1 MPGLVPGI
9 HVDGRNKSGHDGK
22 MEEET
27 MTALGL
33 PRAECPE
40 QVGLSSE
47 RLQRITATVRG
58 DVEAGAI
65 PGAVVTIARSGR
77 LAYAEAIGYR
87 GKEAGAAM
95 TLDTIFR
102 IASMTKP
109 LTSVSAMI
117 LGEEGRLDI
126 GAPVAEYIP
135 AFKELTV
142 GVERTKATRTMT
154 VQDLLRHTSGL
165 TYAAFGD
172 SPVQMIW
179 RDANLMAE
187 DQTNEE
193 LVGKLANLP
202 LMFEP
207 GTTWE
212 YSMSTDVLG
221 RVVEV
226 VSGKSLA
233 QFFAERITG
242 PLGMADT
249 AFAATGDKAA
259 RVAKPLVDKATGKK
273 PPMRNLT
280 RDNRWHSGGGGLAGT
295 AADYLRF
302 CQMLL
307 NGGELDGTRIIAPK
321 TVAHMA
327 SDHLP
332 PNVQYGETARTRFGA
347 LAPVPEM
354 GYGFGLGFAVRKAQ
368 GMSPVPGSV
377 GEFFWGGATGT
388 YFWIDPQEQLIVV
401 LMLQAPEQRLRYR
414 YLTRRLVYGAVTGPL
429 RWRRR

>member
-1 MPGLVPGI
+1 
-9 HVDGRNKSGHDGK
+9 
-22 MEEET
+22 
-27 MTALGL
+27 MTILGL

-47 RLQRITATVRG
+47 RLARITAAVRG
-58 DVEAGAI
+58 DVESGAI
-65 PGAVVTIARSGR
+65 PGLVLVIARAGR
-77 LAYAEAIGYR
+77 VGYAEAIGYR
-87 GKEAGAAM
+87 DKEAGAAM
-95 TLDTIFR
+95 PLDAIFR

-109 LTSVSAMI
+109 IVSVGAMM
-117 LGEEGRLDI
+117 LSEEGRLDI

-142 GVERTKATRTMT
+142 GVERAKAKRMMT
-154 VQDLLRHTSGL
+154 VHDLLRHTSGL

-187 DQTNEE
+187 DQTNKA

-233 QFFAERITG
+233 QFLVERITG

-249 AFAATGDKAA
+249 AFSAVGDKAA
-259 RVAKPLVDKATGKK
+259 RVAEPLIDKTTGKK

-295 AADYLRF
+295 ASDYLRF

-307 NGGELDGTRIIAPK
+307 NGGELDGVRIIAPK

-354 GYGFGLGFAVRKAQ
+354 GYGFGLGFAVRTAQ
-368 GMSPVPGSV
+368 GLSPAPGSV

-388 YFWIDPQEQLIVV
+388 YFWIDPQEQMVVV
-401 LMLQAPEQRLRYR
+401 LMLQAPDQRLRYR
-414 YLTRRLVYGAVTGPL
+414 YLTRRLVYAAVTGSL

>member
-1 MPGLVPGI
+1 MI
-9 HVDGRNKSGHDGK
+9 
-22 MEEET
+22 
-27 MTALGL
+27 ALGL
-33 PRAECPE
+33 PRAERPE

-47 RLQRITATVRG
+47 RLDRITAVITA
-58 DVEAGAI
+58 DVERGAI
-65 PGAVVTIARSGR
+65 PGAVLAIARSGR
-77 LAYAEAIGYR
+77 IGYAEAIGYR
-87 GKEAGAAM
+87 DREAGAALQ
-95 TLDTIFR
+95 LDSIFR

-109 LTSVSAMI
+109 MTSVAAMM

-135 AFKELTV
+135 EFKELTV
-142 GVERTKATRTMT
+142 GAERAKATRTMT

-165 TYAAFGD
+165 TYAMFGD
-172 SPVQMIW
+172 SPVQMLW
-179 RDANLMAE
+179 RDADLQAE
-187 DQTNEE
+187 NQTNEE
-193 LVGKLANLP
+193 LAGKLANLP
-202 LMFEP
+202 LMTEP

-226 VSGKSLA
+226 VTGKSLA
-233 QFFAERITG
+233 DVFAEKISG
-242 PLGMADT
+242 PLGMVDT
-249 AFAATGDKAA
+249 AFSATGDKAA
-259 RVAKPLVDKATGKK
+259 RVAEPQIDKATGKK
-273 PPMRNLT
+273 PPMRNVT
-280 RDNRWHSGGGGLAGT
+280 RDNRWHSGGGGLTST
-295 AADYLRF
+295 ASDYLRF

-307 NGGELDGTRIIAPK
+307 NGGELDGVRIVSPK

-332 PNVQYGETARTRFGA
+332 PGVQYGETARARFGA

-368 GMSPVPGSV
+368 GLSPVPGSV

-388 YFWIDPQEQLIVV
+388 YFWIDPQEQMIVV
-401 LMLQAPEQRLRYR
+401 LMLQAPDMRLAYR
-414 YLTRRLVYGAVTGPL
+414 YLTRRLVYAAVTGPL

>member
-1 MPGLVPGI
+1 
-9 HVDGRNKSGHDGK
+9 
-22 MEEET
+22 

-47 RLQRITATVRG
+47 RLGRITATIRQ

-65 PGAVVTIARSGR
+65 PGVVLAIARGGR
-77 LAYAEAIGYR
+77 IGYAEAIGYR
-87 GKEAGAAM
+87 DREADAEM
-95 TLDTIFR
+95 PLDAIFR

-109 LTSVSAMI
+109 LVSVGAMM
-117 LGEEGRLDI
+117 LAEEGKLDI
-126 GAPVAEYIP
+126 GAPVADYIP
-135 AFKELTV
+135 AFKEMTV
-142 GVERTKATRTMT
+142 GVERKPATRTMT

-172 SPVQMIW
+172 SPVQMLW
-179 RDANLMAE
+179 RDADLQAE
-187 DQTNEE
+187 GQTNEE
-193 LVGKLANLP
+193 LVGKLAGLP
-202 LMFEP
+202 LMTEP

-226 VSGKSLA
+226 ASGKSLA
-233 QFFAERITG
+233 AFLAERITG
-242 PLGMADT
+242 PLGMTDT
-249 AFAATGDKAA
+249 GFSALGDKAV
-259 RVAKPLVDKATGKK
+259 RVAEPQVDKATGKK

-280 RDNRWHSGGGGLAGT
+280 REVRWHSGGGGLAGT
-295 AADYLRF
+295 ASDYVRF

-307 NGGELDGTRIIAPK
+307 NGGELDGVRIVAPK

-332 PNVQYGETARTRFGA
+332 PNVNYGETARARFGA

-368 GMSPVPGSV
+368 GLSPVPGSV

-388 YFWIDPQEQLIVV
+388 YFWIDPQEQMVVV

-414 YLTRRLVYGAVTGPL
+414 YLTRRLVYAAVTGPL

>member
-1 MPGLVPGI
+1 
-9 HVDGRNKSGHDGK
+9 
-22 MEEET
+22 
-27 MTALGL
+27 MTSMGL
-33 PRAECPE
+33 PRAERPE

-47 RLQRITATVRG
+47 RLDRITATLRA

-65 PGAVVTIARSGR
+65 PGAVLAIARGGR
-77 LAYAEAIGYR
+77 IGYAEAVGYR
-87 GKEAGAAM
+87 DREADAKMPFDA
-95 TLDTIFR
+95 IFR

-109 LTSVSAMI
+109 IVSVAAMA
-117 LGEEGRLDI
+117 LAEEGRLDI
-126 GAPVAEYIP
+126 GAPVADYIP

-142 GVERTKATRTMT
+142 GPERNRATRTMT

-165 TYAAFGD
+165 TYAGFGD

-179 RDANLMAE
+179 RDANLQDE
-187 DQTNEE
+187 NQTNEE
-193 LVGKLANLP
+193 LVGTLANLP

-226 VSGKSLA
+226 ASGQSLA
-233 QFFAERITG
+233 AFIAERITG

-249 AFAATGDKAA
+249 GFAATGAKAS
-259 RVAKPLVDKATGKK
+259 RVAEPPVDKATGKK
-273 PPMRNLT
+273 PPMRNLA
-280 RDNRWHSGGGGLAGT
+280 RESRWHSGGGGLAGT
-295 AADYLRF
+295 AADYVRF

-307 NGGELDGTRIIAPK
+307 NGGELDGVRILGPK
-321 TVAHMA
+321 TVALMA

-332 PNVQYGETARTRFGA
+332 PGCQYGETARSRFGQ

-354 GYGFGLGFAVRKAQ
+354 GYGFGLGFCVRTAQ
-368 GMSPVPGSV
+368 GMSPAPGSV
-377 GEFFWGGATGT
+377 GEFFWGGVTGT
-388 YFWIDPQEQLIVV
+388 YFWIDPQEQMVVV

>member
-1 MPGLVPGI
+1 MVG
-9 HVDGRNKSGHDGK
+9 
-22 MEEET
+22 
-27 MTALGL
+27 LGL
-33 PRAECPE
+33 PRAESPE

-47 RLQRITATVRG
+47 RLGRITATLTA
-58 DVEAGAI
+58 DVERGAI
-65 PGAVVTIARSGR
+65 PGAVLAIARGGR
-77 LAYAEAIGYR
+77 VAYAEAAGNR
-87 GKEAGAAM
+87 DKDAGAAM
-95 TLDTIFR
+95 QLDTIFR

-109 LTSVSAMI
+109 VVSVAAMQ
-117 LGEEGRLDI
+117 LAEEGRLDI
-126 GAPVAEYIP
+126 GAPVADYIP
-135 AFKELTV
+135 ALGEMTV
-142 GVERTKATRTMT
+142 GADRAKAKRTMT

-165 TYAAFGD
+165 TYALFGD

-179 RDANLMAE
+179 RDANLQAE

-193 LVGKLANLP
+193 LVEKLGQLP
-202 LMFEP
+202 LLFEP

-226 VSGKSLA
+226 VAGKSLGEVL
-233 QFFAERITG
+233 AERIIG
-242 PLGMADT
+242 PLGMVDT
-249 AFAATGDKAA
+249 GFSATGDRAA
-259 RVAKPLVDKATGKK
+259 RVAEPLVDKATGKK
-273 PPMRNLT
+273 PPMRNVT
-280 RDNRWHSGGGGLAGT
+280 RDNRWQSGGGGLAST
-295 AADYLRF
+295 ASDYLRF

-307 NGGELDGTRIIAPK
+307 NGGELDGARIVSPK

-332 PNVQYGETARTRFGA
+332 PTVQYGDTARARFGA

-388 YFWIDPQEQLIVV
+388 YFWIDPQEQMIVV
-401 LMLQAPEQRLRYR
+401 LMLQAPDMRLAYR
-414 YLTRRLVYGAVTGPL
+414 YLSRRLVYAALTGPL

>member
-1 MPGLVPGI
+1 
-9 HVDGRNKSGHDGK
+9 
-22 MEEET
+22 
-27 MTALGL
+27 MTAWGL

-47 RLQRITATVRG
+47 RLGRITATIRD
-58 DVEAGAI
+58 DVAAGTI
-65 PGAVVTIARSGR
+65 PGAVLTIARAGR
-77 LAYAEAIGYR
+77 VAYAEAIGYR
-87 GKEAGAAM
+87 DREADAPMPFDA
-95 TLDTIFR
+95 IFR

-109 LTSVSAMI
+109 LTSISAMI
-117 LGEEGRLDI
+117 LSEEGRLDI
-126 GAPVAEYIP
+126 GAPVADYIP
-135 AFKELTV
+135 AFREMTV
-142 GVERTKATRTMT
+142 GLDRAKAKRTMS

-172 SPVQMIW
+172 SPVQVLW

-187 DQTNEE
+187 DQSNEE
-193 LVGKLANLP
+193 LVEKLAALP

-226 VSGKSLA
+226 VAGQSLA
-233 QFFAERITG
+233 QFFTERITG

-249 AFAATGDKAA
+249 AFAVLGDKAA
-259 RVAKPLVDKATGKK
+259 RVAEPQIDKATERK
-273 PPMRNLT
+273 PAMRNLT

-307 NGGELDGTRIIAPK
+307 NGGELDGARIVAPK
-321 TVAHMA
+321 TIAHMA

-332 PNVQYGETARTRFGA
+332 PDIRYGETARSRFGA

-368 GMSPVPGSV
+368 GLSPVPGSV

-388 YFWIDPQEQLIVV
+388 YFWIDPQEQMVVV
-401 LMLQAPEQRLRYR
+401 LMLQAPDMRLAYR
-414 YLTRRLVYGAVTGPL
+414 YLTRRLVYAAVTERL
-429 RWRRR
+429 HWRRR

>member
-1 MPGLVPGI
+1 
-9 HVDGRNKSGHDGK
+9 
-22 MEEET
+22 
-27 MTALGL
+27 MTKLGL
-33 PRAECPE
+33 PPAEHPE
-40 QVGLSSE
+40 QLGLSSA
-47 RLQRITATVRG
+47 RLERITATITG
-58 DVEAGAI
+58 DVERGAI
-65 PGAVVTIARSGR
+65 PGAVLAIARGGR
-77 LAYAEAIGYR
+77 VAYAEAIGYR
-87 GKEAGAAM
+87 DKDGGDAM
-95 TLDTIFR
+95 QLDSIFR

-109 LTSVSAMI
+109 MVSVAAMQ
-117 LGEEGRLDI
+117 LGEEGKLDI
-126 GAPVAEYIP
+126 AAPVAQYIP
-135 AFKELTV
+135 AFAGMTV
-142 GVERTKATRTMT
+142 GAERAPAKRAMT

-172 SPVQMIW
+172 SPVQMVW
-179 RDANLMAE
+179 RDANLQAE

-193 LVGKLANLP
+193 LVGKLAQLP

-226 VSGKSLA
+226 VAGKSLA
-233 QFFAERITG
+233 QVLAERIIG

-249 AFAATGDKAA
+249 GFAATGERAA
-259 RVAKPLVDKATGKK
+259 RVAEPLVDKTTGKK

-280 RDNRWHSGGGGLAGT
+280 RENRWHSGGGGLAST
-295 AADYLRF
+295 ASDYLRF

-307 NGGELDGTRIIAPK
+307 NGGELDGVRIISPK

-327 SDHLP
+327 ADHLP
-332 PNVQYGETARTRFGA
+332 PDVQYGETARSRFGA

-388 YFWIDPQEQLIVV
+388 YFWIDPQEQMIVV
-401 LMLQAPEQRLRYR
+401 LMLQAPDMRLAYR
-414 YLTRRLVYGAVTGPL
+414 YLSRRLVYGALTGPL